1 MRRGPKS
8 LARLTATCQHLRT
21 AMPPVQVLTSI
32 TRFNTKAC
40 SNAEDQEEQ
49 TEWEPIASS
58 SGHSVVRVVL
68 ESKNHKH
75 QNSTGDE
82 LGEEHAG
89 LGHVRLGICAKNS
102 CCCCRARR
110 YCTDPMPFESIDVI
124 DIVAIY
130 DASGNQSAQELCQ
143 EVYRESSPRK
153 LAKKA
158 IGEGDRWVQIR
169 S

>member
-75 QNSTGDE
+75 QNSTSDE

-89 LGHVRLGICAKNS
+89 FGHVCLWVSAKNS
-102 CCCCRARR
+102 CCRRWTRR
-110 YCTDPMPFESIDVI
+110 YCTDPMAFESIN
-124 DIVAIY
+124 IVEVVTVY
-130 DASGNQSAQELCQ
+130 DASG
-143 EVYRESSPRK
+143 
-153 LAKKA
+153 
-158 IGEGDRWVQIR
+158 D
-169 S
+169 